1 MKLFTYGDSWTEGV
15 GSDLIKEHLIDDEE
29 ERKKFRN
36 DRSWP
41 SKLSS
46 LLQIEHQNQSISGVD
61 NNSIFNN
68 VIDNIKSGLIKSGD
82 LIIIMWSS
90 SLRDNVPFFPTNEWH
105 TWGSNYLNPI
115 HKKKWFIWRHL
126 TKNSTYNDFLINFK
140 EFFIDELFTQDYYNI
155 VNQNYILFIQ
165 KLCEYYHVNYIFCD
179 AFDKM
184 VTNVKPE
191 NDKTNHINKT
201 PYWGFG
207 DKTFKDL
214 LISTNDRNVWEA
226 PQIDIMKAPGAHPSE
241 LGYKIIAEELF
252 NFIGKNKSDIIR
264 FTEQKKIKIF

>member
-1 MKLFTYGDSWTEGV
+1 MKLFTYGDSWTEGQGV
-15 GSDLIKEHLIDDEE
+15 NVVKEELIDNRE

-41 SKLSS
+41 SKLSV
-46 LLQIEHQNQSISGVD
+46 LLDINHQNQSISGV
-61 NNSIFNN
+61 NNNFIFNG
-68 VIDNIKSGLIKSGD
+68 VINDIKSGIVNSGD
-82 LIIIMWSS
+82 LIIVMWSS
-90 SLRDNVPFFPTNEWH
+90 SLRDDVPFFPLKEWH
-105 TWGSNYLNPI
+105 TWGTNYINET
-115 HKKKWFIWRHL
+115 HKKKWFVWKDL

-165 KLCEYYHVNYIFCD
+165 KLCEHYHVNYVFCD

-184 VTNVKPE
+184 VTDVKPE
-191 NDKTNHINKT
+191 NDKTIHINKT

-214 LISTNDRNVWEA
+214 LISTNDRNVWEI
-226 PQIDIMKAPGAHPSE
+226 PQIDIMKTPGMHPSE
-241 LGYKIIAEELF
+241 LGYKIIADELF
-252 NFIGKNKSDIIR
+252 NFIDKNKSDIIR
-264 FTEQKKIKIF
+264 FTEVKKIKIF